1 MHGLGILSD
10 EQLMEVYKQAIENKL
25 EQDFITILA
34 KEMDKRGL
42 EGIAFLN
49 RSALFISIFCY

>member
-10 EQLMEVYKQAIENKL
+10 EQLMNAYKQAVENKL
-25 EQDFITILA
+25 DLEFITILT
-34 KEMDKRGL
+34 KEIDKRGL

-49 RSALFISIFCY
+49 RSALFIPSFSY